1 MRQIDFVMANTQVP
15 IECEM
20 LMTLPHDISAWHGHA
35 KDYVLK
41 HINNI
46 YGQKQDDKVFAY

>member
-1 MRQIDFVMANTQVP
+1 MIQIDFVMANTQVP